1 MYSEDIASLCSS
13 AVKKAQFLR
22 ASTGKYLLSSALAGI
37 YVGFAVLLAYT
48 IGGLLSPE
56 YLSFVRIAMGLSF
69 GIALSL
75 VTFAGSELFTGNN
88 MTMTVGAL
96 AKQVTVLDWVRVNV
110 FSFAGNLLG
119 AAALAGLFIAA
130 GLATGTTAAYIAKI
144 AQSKMSLPWT
154 ELVAKGILCNMLVC
168 LAVWCS
174 IRTKDETARLIMIF
188 WCLFAFITTGFEH
201 SVANMTLLTVAL
213 FMPEAAV
220 GSLGGFS
227 YNLLFVTIGNVI
239 GGALVIG
246 ASYWFISHKDCN

>member
-1 MYSEDIASLCSS
+1 MYSEDIASLCSA

-22 ASTGKYLLSSALAGI
+22 ASTSKYLLSSALAGI

-48 IGGLLSPE
+48 IGGLLFQD
-56 YLSFVRIAMGLSF
+56 YLPFVRIAMGLSF

-96 AKQVTVLDWVRVNV
+96 EKKTTVLDLLKVNV
-110 FSFAGNLLG
+110 LSFAGNLLG
-119 AAALAGLFIAA
+119 SAVLAGLFISA
-130 GLATGTTAAYIAKI
+130 GLATGSTAVYIAKI

-174 IRTKDETARLIMIF
+174 IRTKDETAKLIMIF

-213 FMPEAAV
+213 LMPAAAV
-220 GSLGGFS
+220 GSLSGFA
-227 YNLLFVTIGNVI
+227 YNLLFVTLGNVI

-246 ASYWFISHKDCN
+246 ASYWYISHKD